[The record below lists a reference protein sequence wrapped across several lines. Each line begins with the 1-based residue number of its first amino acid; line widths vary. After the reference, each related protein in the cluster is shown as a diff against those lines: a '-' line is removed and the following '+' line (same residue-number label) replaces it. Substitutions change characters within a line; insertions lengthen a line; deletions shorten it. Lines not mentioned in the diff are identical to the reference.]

1 MEVKKDRGFYI
12 YSGANMRCITYVA
25 FINKFPLISF
35 GDPYTTEN
43 AFLLKTENEAKNLIK
58 KIQKAD
64 EDLGCYLKFGD
75 FKGRGMT
82 GYSHER
88 AIKDAVKFIKSPV
101 KQIHKDKYE
110 EDLMEYGKWLDKN
123 YESVFHFGLFT
134 KMVNKEWSK
143 KDILRVLNSFKD
155 KL

>member
-1 MEVKKDRGFYI
+1 MAKRKKMKHYI
-12 YSGANMRCITYVA
+12 D
-25 FINKFPLISF
+25 NKKFEETIFNYL
-35 GDPYTTEN
+35 
-43 AFLLKTENEAKNLIK
+43 
-58 KIQKAD
+58 
-64 EDLGCYLKFGD
+64 ED
-75 FKGRGMT
+75 
-82 GYSHER
+82 
-88 AIKDAVKFIKSPV
+88 
-101 KQIHKDKYE
+101 KDKYE